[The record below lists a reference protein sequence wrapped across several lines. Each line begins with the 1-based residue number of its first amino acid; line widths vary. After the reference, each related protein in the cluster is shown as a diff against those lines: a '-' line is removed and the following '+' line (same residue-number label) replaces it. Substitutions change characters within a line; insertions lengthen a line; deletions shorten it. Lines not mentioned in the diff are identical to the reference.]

1 MVFNV
6 KYRKQK
12 KYSVNLNKLTSK
24 YWTTVRDGEPHY
36 SYNGVLL
43 AKNITEKGEIALDL
57 NVSLPY
63 SKSTCTYTYAISDR
77 PFKNQVI
84 PQTDNETIGGKTYNH
99 ILKYETGKK
108 VGDLSIKLKK
118 ETILDKVNGDSLYIK
133 ISPADEKMRIQ
144 LKSNSY
150 PTYTIDN

>member
-1 MVFNV
+1 MGRPR
-6 KYRKQK
+6 RKA
-12 KYSVNLNKLTSK
+12 
-24 YWTTVRDGEPHY
+24 DG
-36 SYNGVLL
+36 GM
-43 AKNITEKGEIALDL
+43 DL
-57 NVSLPY
+57 CR
-63 SKSTCTYTYAISDR
+63 KR
-77 PFKNQVI
+77 
-84 PQTDNETIGGKTYNH
+84 